1 VDLLLLDNYDSFTF
15 NLYHYLLLG
24 GAKRVE
30 VVRNDQITLKQVA
43 NFDAIVLSPGPGLPM
58 DAGLMP
64 EIVANFVTK
73 KPFLGVCLGHQAL
86 GQFFGAN
93 LRNLNSIYHG
103 VARNTNIVKDGF
115 LYHDLPSSFL
125 SARYHS
131 WGFYKDDFPKCL
143 EITALDEKN
152 VVMSFQHLSL
162 PVTGVQYHPESIL
175 TEHGHKILDNW
186 ISFAQN
192 WKGDLTAVSASKE

>member
-24 GAKRVE
+24 GAHRVE
-30 VVRNDQITLKQVA
+30 VVRNDQITLDEVSG
-43 NFDAIVLSPGPGLPM
+43 FDAIVLSPGPGLPR

-64 EIVANFVTK
+64 AIIANFVEK

-93 LRNLNSIYHG
+93 LSNLDSIYHG
-103 VARNTNIVKDGF
+103 VSRNTNVTRKGF
-115 LYHDLPSSFL
+115 LYKDVPNSFM

-131 WGFYKDDFPKCL
+131 WGFYRDEFPKSL

-152 VVMSFQHLSL
+152 VIMSFQHFSL
-162 PVTGVQYHPESIL
+162 PVTGIQYHPESIL
-175 TEHGHKILDNW
+175 SEYGHKILENW
-186 ISFAQN
+186 IRYARN
-192 WKGDLTAVSASKE
+192 WKVDLTSVPASKE

>member
-1 VDLLLLDNYDSFTF
+1 MDLLLLDNYDSFTF

-24 GAKRVE
+24 GANRVE
-30 VVRNDQITLKQVA
+30 VVRNDRITLDEVSD
-43 NFDAIVLSPGPGLPM
+43 FDAIVLSPGPGLPK

-64 EIVANFVTK
+64 EIVANFVAK

-93 LRNLNSIYHG
+93 LLNLNSIYHG

-131 WGFYKDDFPKCL
+131 WGFYKDEFPKCL
-143 EITALDEKN
+143 EITALDEEN
-152 VVMSFQHLSL
+152 VIMSFQHLSL

-175 TEHGHKILDNW
+175 SEHGHKILENW
-186 ISFAQN
+186 IFFAQN
-192 WKGDLTAVSASKE
+192 WKANLTAIPASKK

>member
-1 VDLLLLDNYDSFTF
+1 MDLLLLDNYDSFTF

-30 VVRNDQITLKQVA
+30 VVRNDQITLAEVST
-43 NFDAIVLSPGPGLPM
+43 FDAIVLSPGPGLPK

-73 KPFLGVCLGHQAL
+73 KPVLGVCLGHQAL

-93 LRNLNSIYHG
+93 LSNLNSIYHG
-103 VARNTNIVKDGF
+103 VARKTHIVKDGF
-115 LYHDLPSSFL
+115 LYQDLPTSFL

-131 WGFYKDDFPKCL
+131 WGFYMDDFPKCL
-143 EITALDEKN
+143 EITAKDEKN

-162 PVTGVQYHPESIL
+162 PITGIQYHPESVL
-175 TEHGHKILDNW
+175 SEYGHKILENW
-186 ISFAQN
+186 ISYAKN
-192 WKGDLTAVSASKE
+192 RKDDLTAIPVSKK